1 MTSKQR
7 FHETMAYGN
16 PDRVPYFEEGIRE
29 DVLQEWYN
37 QGMDPKLKLSQIFQT
52 DHFKEI
58 APEMDPHPEFWPER
72 SADLKK
78 YEKRLNAND
87 PKRLPENWK
96 ILRQKKDLSDKVN
109 VLRIHRGFFL
119 TMGVYKWQRFERI
132 LSLIYEQPEFIR
144 QFMRI
149 QGEFSVRMLLKVLK
163 EIEIDA
169 AIISEPIG
177 GNEGPLLS
185 PEMYESFVLDSYVPL
200 LNLLHSNGINTIIF
214 RTYANARIYIP
225 SILKYGINCLWACET
240 NAQAMDY
247 LDIRREFGRDLRL
260 IGGIDLDVLRSGK
273 EAIRKE
279 VMDKVPPLISEGG
292 YVPMADGR
300 VRKNISYTNYRYY
313 RKLLEE
319 VTTSI

>member
-52 DHFKEI
+52 DHFEEI

-87 PKRLPENWK
+87 PKRLLDNWK
-96 ILRQKKDLSDKVN
+96 ILRQKKDLSDQVN
-109 VLRIHRGFFL
+109 LLRIHRGFFL
-119 TMGVYKWQRFERI
+119 TMGIYKWHRFERI
-132 LSLIYEQPEFIR
+132 LSLIYEDPEFI
-144 QFMRI
+144 QAYMKI
-149 QGEFSVRMLLKVLK
+149 QGEFATRMLQRLLKDIK
-163 EIEIDA
+163 IDA
-169 AIISEPIG
+169 AIFSEPIG
-177 GNEGPLLS
+177 GNEGPLIS
-185 PEMYESFVLDSYVPL
+185 PQMYESFVLDNYLTL
-200 LNLLHSNGINTIIF
+200 LDLLRANGIHTIIF

-240 NAQAMDY
+240 NVEEMDY
-247 LDIRREFGRDLRL
+247 RDIRQEFGRDLRL

-273 EAIRKE
+273 EAIRRE
-279 VMDKVPPLISEGG
+279 VMEKVPPLIADGG

-300 VRKNISYTNYRYY
+300 VRKDISFENYAYY
-313 RKLLEE
+313 RRLLEE
-319 VTTSI
+319 VTTS